1 MSLVRYYTNSWAV
14 SDNMKYEVTGSK
26 AVCREAENKMS
37 SLEVRSQAL
46 TLSYTPL

>member
-1 MSLVRYYTNSWAV
+1 
-14 SDNMKYEVTGSK
+14 MKYEVRGIK

-46 TLSYTPL
+46 TLSIHPTIKHLFYT